1 MPNIC
6 SKTSLNSV
14 FIGTLHPFILMC
26 NLTDTFD
33 ICLFLH
39 GSDSFAAP
47 LLPYCRR
54 LRHSH
59 EHSQRHSLGRSH
71 GHSQRHSQ
79 PGPSDRGRA
88 GFAYLRSCLG
98 LLPELCRQCRVTE
111 VVTFSKNRN
120 RNRYPN
126 ARKARLTLYCYSL
139 CYK

>member
-39 GSDSFAAP
+39 GPDSFAAP

-54 LRHSH
+54 R
-59 EHSQRHSLGRSH
+59 RHSLG
-71 GHSQRHSQ
+71 HSQ
-79 PGPSDRGRA
+79 PGTHTGTHTGTHNRDHLIAGGR
-88 GFAYLRSCLG
+88 RVWM
-98 LLPELCRQCRVTE
+98 PE
-111 VVTFSKNRN
+111 
-120 RNRYPN
+120 
-126 ARKARLTLYCYSL
+126 
-139 CYK
+139 